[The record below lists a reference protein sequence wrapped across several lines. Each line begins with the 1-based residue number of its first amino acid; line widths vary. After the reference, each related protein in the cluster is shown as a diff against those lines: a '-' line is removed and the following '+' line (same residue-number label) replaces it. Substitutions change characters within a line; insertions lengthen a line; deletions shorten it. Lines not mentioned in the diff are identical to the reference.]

1 MVFMSSVDMSKHFNT
16 AALLRYTAPSMVM
29 MVFTSIYTIVD
40 GFFVS
45 NYAGKTAFAA
55 VNLIMPFIMILST
68 AGFMVGTGGG
78 ALVAQQRG
86 KKNDEQANRYFS
98 LIIWF
103 ALVLGIICALVG
115 FFAMEPVARFLGASD
130 ELVPICVLYGQIS
143 MVSLPMF
150 MLQFA
155 FQPLFSTAGKPTLGL
170 VITIISGLTN
180 IVLDFVLVGYLNM
193 GVAGAAWATVA
204 SEYVGGLVPL
214 IYFLMPNKSFLRL
227 GKTKFDIKVIGKTCA
242 NGSSE
247 MMSNIAMSVVAIV
260 YNWQLVRLLGED
272 GVAAYGVIMYVG
284 MIFGAI
290 LMGYVMGSAPLMS
303 YQHGADNKVEKNSLL
318 RHGLAIMAVGGI
330 CALIAAQLLA
340 PTVADI
346 FTSYDEGLKE
356 LTIHAFRLYSIAFL
370 LTGFSVFGS
379 SLFTSLGN
387 GVISAFIS
395 FMRTLVF
402 ETGSVILLPLIFGA
416 DGIWTS
422 VIVAEIASTTLVSL
436 CVIKYGKY
444 YGLRLTHGEQA

>member
-1 MVFMSSVDMSKHFNT
+1 MSSVDMSKHFNT

-40 GFFVS
+40 GLFVS

-247 MMSNIAMSVVAIV
+247 MMSNIAMNVVAIV
-260 YNWQLVRLLGED
+260 YNWQLIRLLGED

-290 LMGYVMGSAPLMS
+290 LMGYAMGSAPLMS

-318 RHGLAIMAVGGI
+318 RHGLAIMAVGGT
-330 CALIAAQLLA
+330 CAFIAAQLLA
-340 PTVADI
+340 PIVADI

-370 LTGFSVFGS
+370 LMGFSVFGS

-387 GVISAFIS
+387 GVVSAFIS

-436 CVIKYGKY
+436 CIIKFGKY
-444 YGLRLTHGEQA
+444 YGLRLIRGKQA

>member
-1 MVFMSSVDMSKHFNT
+1 MSSVDMSKHFNT

-45 NYAGKTAFAA
+45 NFAGKTAFAG
-55 VNLIMPFIMILST
+55 VNLILPFIMILST
-68 AGFMVGTGGG
+68 VGFMVGTGGG

-86 KKNDEQANRYFS
+86 KKDDATANRYFS

-103 ALVLGIICALVG
+103 ALVLGIICAVIG
-115 FFAMEPVARFLGASD
+115 FFTMEPVARFLGASD
-130 ELVPICVLYGQIS
+130 ELLPICVLYGQIS
-143 MVSLPMF
+143 MISLPMF

-170 VITIISGLTN
+170 VITVMSGLTN
-180 IVLDFVLVGYLNM
+180 IVLDFVLVGYLGM

-204 SEYVGGLVPL
+204 SEYVGGLIPL
-214 IYFLMPNKSFLRL
+214 IYFLLPNKSFLRL
-227 GKTKFDIKVIGKTCA
+227 GKTKLEFRVIGKVCV

-247 MMSNIAMSVVAIV
+247 MMSNIAMSVVAMV
-260 YNWQLVRLLGED
+260 YNWQLIKLLGED

-290 LMGYVMGSAPLMS
+290 LMGYAMGAAPLMS
-303 YQHGADNKVEKNSLL
+303 YQHGADNSVEKRSLM
-318 RHGLAIMAVGGI
+318 RHGLAIMGIGGVS
-330 CALIAAQLLA
+330 AFVAAQLLA
-340 PTVADI
+340 PVIAQI
-346 FTSYDEGLKE
+346 FTSYDSELMA

-370 LTGFSVFGS
+370 LMGFSIFGS

-387 GVISAFIS
+387 GVVSAVIS

-402 ETGSVILLPLIFGA
+402 ETGAVILLPMLLGA

-422 VIVAEIASTTLVSL
+422 VIVAEIASTTLVTICIL
-436 CVIKYGKY
+436 QFGRF
-444 YGLRLTHGEQA
+444 YGLRRTRGEQV

>member
-1 MVFMSSVDMSKHFNT
+1 MSSVDMSKHFNT

-45 NYAGKTAFAA
+45 NFAGKTAFAG
-55 VNLIMPFIMILST
+55 VNLILPFIMILST
-68 AGFMVGTGGG
+68 VGFMVGSGGG
-78 ALVAQQRG
+78 ALVAHQRG
-86 KKNDEQANRYFS
+86 KKDDATANRYFS

-103 ALVLGIICALVG
+103 ALVLGIICAAIG

-130 ELVPICVLYGQIS
+130 ELLPICVLYGQIS

-170 VITIISGLTN
+170 VITVMSGLTN
-180 IVLDFVLVGYLNM
+180 IVLDFVLVGYLGM

-204 SEYVGGLVPL
+204 SEYVGGLIPL
-214 IYFLMPNKSFLRL
+214 IYFLLPNKSFLRL
-227 GKTKFDIKVIGKTCA
+227 GKTKLEFRVIGKVCV

-247 MMSNIAMSVVAIV
+247 MMSNIAMSVVAMV
-260 YNWQLVRLLGED
+260 YNWQLIKLLGED

-290 LMGYVMGSAPLMS
+290 LMGYAMGAAPLMS
-303 YQHGADNKVEKNSLL
+303 YQHGADNSVEKRSLM
-318 RHGLAIMAVGGI
+318 RHGLTIMGIGGV
-330 CALIAAQLLA
+330 CAFVAAQLLA
-340 PTVADI
+340 PVIAQL
-346 FTSYDEGLKE
+346 FTSYDNELMA
-356 LTIHAFRLYSIAFL
+356 LTIHAFRFYSIAFL
-370 LTGFSVFGS
+370 LMGFSIFGS

-387 GVISAFIS
+387 GVVSAVIS

-402 ETGSVILLPLIFGA
+402 ETGAVILLPMLLGP

-422 VIVAEIASTTLVSL
+422 VIVAEIASTTLVTICIL
-436 CVIKYGKY
+436 QFGRF
-444 YGLRLTHGEQA
+444 YGLRRTCREQA